1 MAFNVFD
8 YLGYDLGVPMAR
20 RATRYMP
27 PEEQSSLID
36 PLMNTA
42 VGGITTVANL
52 LDTVGGP
59 VRNALAGNWG
69 DVLPS
74 IYDPSRRPAGRDVM
88 EGYGWLEPNRE
99 GFHPID
105 DPWDALGD
113 VAGLGFE
120 VATDPLTYVSPFGLS
135 RAGKV
140 AKNAGLLDELSR
152 VASQASHGRAT
163 TAAQA
168 AAQAAG
174 LNPAGVTAPFVD
186 LGRRQAQMV
195 GTLDDLLAANPAAR
209 TAAED
214 AAAGLGYNL
223 ADISG
228 DTLGGLVGTPFGA
241 FGTGET
247 AQSVAR
253 GLDTVGSWL
262 RYGNIPGTNISPGRT
277 LGALFSAPA
286 GDAMSHFGQETLM
299 PELHRAREAAR
310 GESRGSVAEVVGNVV
325 RGPEALRA
333 GTFDAKLAMRE
344 LVEGVAAPGTPERQ
358 AIFDSFRKANDDHI
372 NEAVEWGSNRA
383 LKDQE
388 ALYAARHMTGME
400 EAVPAGSAPRATTP
414 FSAAKLARQEAAQ
427 NIKGGTATIMRMAT
441 DPEIAAMHASN
452 LPAKQKALEIAKII
466 RRKYPEVPA
475 QYAPRKL
482 QTKGQPPVLVDQ
494 TLDLGDWFRK
504 MKPKTMKEGIFGND
518 PVADFAVSHIRSK
531 DRLAAD
537 QTVLRMLG
545 DEQMVKKMWD
555 QSSTKTQGVT
565 VKQLLGPSVT
575 KDGQKTGGL
584 GLARKTALNKILQLR
599 NIPSPTAAQRKA
611 LEKELVPKDL
621 ADDMMRYVK
630 GFDGPDAAK
639 GLVKALDTFNAY
651 FRTGVTTIFPAFHG
665 RNVTSGA
672 FNNMVKGI
680 FSPKAYTE
688 AAKIL
693 KGGSAEVG
701 DIPIVARMLKDRGL
715 ANTAENA
722 SDMIRELAFAH
733 EAATRRVD
741 QSKGIASL
749 GDVTGEFVG
758 GYGGGKGFKFGET
771 AKKYFGAHPD
781 VTLNPLDIRGVGDRT
796 KSGFGPAQ
804 AGEDLAYAG
813 DAFNRLGG
821 FIAGLRKGMDP
832 KKISDIVDAAQVG
845 YQARN
850 YTSFEREWMTR
861 IFPFYKYSRAA
872 LPFMLE
878 ELTER
883 PGGKLAQFLRA
894 QSGARGE
901 EPGTPDYIRETASIG
916 LGEQEDGSD
925 RYLTGFGLGYEDP
938 LSFAGGG
945 ARGGL
950 LELASRANP
959 LIKGPVEWATGE
971 SFFQKGPLGG
981 REIDDLD
988 PTLGRTAA
996 NVMYQMGLREDP
1008 SGPPVQVLGN
1018 RTLSQGLE
1026 FAASNSP
1033 LARLFSTART
1043 ISDPRKLY
1051 DVQTGEADPLGFLNL
1066 GTGVRVADISP
1077 AAQDKVIQERADALM
1092 QEMGA
1097 KTFSNT
1103 YFPDEAV
1110 AQMGPDDQG
1119 RAMQFEAL
1127 QKLLDQRRRERR
1139 QQRMLQAG
1147 GI

>member
-20 RATRYMP
+20 HGARYMP
-27 PEEQSSLID
+27 PEEQESLID

-42 VGGITTVANL
+42 VGGITTAANL
-52 LDTVGGP
+52 LDTIGGP
-59 VRNALAGNWG
+59 VRNILAGNWG

-113 VAGLGFE
+113 VAGFGFE
-120 VATDPLTYVSPFGLS
+120 AATDPLTYVSPFGLS
-135 RAGKV
+135 RAGTV
-140 AKNAGLLDELSR
+140 AKNAGLLEELSR
-152 VASQASHGRAT
+152 VASQAAHGRAT

-209 TAAED
+209 QAAED

-247 AQSVAR
+247 AQGIAR

-262 RYGNIPGTNISPGRT
+262 RYGNIPGTSISPGRT
-277 LGALFSAPA
+277 LGALFSAEA
-286 GDAMSHFGQETLM
+286 GDASSRFGQETLM

-310 GESRGSVAEVVGNVV
+310 GEARGSVAEATGNLM

-333 GTFDAKLAMRE
+333 GTFDS
-344 LVEGVAAPGTPERQ
+344 RQ
-358 AIFDSFRKANDDHI
+358 AARRLLEGIDPADPATKPLVDSVRQASDDYI
-372 NEAVEWGSNRA
+372 QEATEWGSNRA
-383 LKDQE
+383 LKDPE
-388 ALYAARHMTGME
+388 ANYLARFMSGLE
-400 EAVPAGSAPRATTP
+400 EKLPEGAAPRVAAP
-414 FSAAKLARQEAAQ
+414 FNPSKLGRQEFAQ
-427 NIKGGTATIMRMAT
+427 GIKGGTAKLM
-441 DPEIAAMHASN
+441 EIASDADIIAMHASN
-452 LPAKQKALEIAKII
+452 LPKKQKAVEIAKII
-466 RRKYPEVPA
+466 RAKYPEVPA

-494 TLDLGDWFRK
+494 VTDLSRWLTK
-504 MKPKTMKEGIFGND
+504 MKTKTLQEGIYGNE
-518 PVADFAVSHIRSK
+518 PIADFAMSHLRGK

-537 QTVLRMLG
+537 QTILRTLG
-545 DEQMVKKMWD
+545 DTELVKKMWD
-555 QSSTKTQGVT
+555 QSSTKGEGITLNR
-565 VKQLLGPSVT
+565 LLGNP
-575 KDGQKTGGL
+575 KEGGL
-584 GLARKTALNKILQLR
+584 GLNRKAAFNKILELR
-599 NIPSPTAAQRKA
+599 GIPSATLKQRKA
-611 LEKELVPKDL
+611 IGMELVPKDL
-621 ADDMMRYVK
+621 ADDITRYVK
-630 GFDGPDAAK
+630 GFDGPEAAK
-639 GLVKALDTFNAY
+639 GLVKVLDTFNAM
-651 FRTGVTTIFPAFHG
+651 FRTGVTSVFPAFHS
-665 RNVTSGA
+665 RNVVSGA
-672 FNNMVKGI
+672 FNNWVKGI
-680 FSPKAYTE
+680 FSPTAVNE
-688 AAKIL
+688 AKQIIE
-693 KGGSAEVG
+693 GGAVDLT
-701 DIPIVARMLKDRGL
+701 DIPIIKRMLKDRGL
-715 ANTAENA
+715 PSTPEA
-722 SDMIRELAFAH
+722 STDLMRELAYAT
-733 EAATRRVD
+733 EAATRHVD
-741 QSKGIASL
+741 QSRGIQSIE
-749 GDVTGEFVG
+749 DVTGQFVG
-758 GYGGGKGFKFGET
+758 GYGGSAPFSKADT
-771 AKKYFGAHPD
+771 VKKYFGVHPD
-781 VTLNPLDIRGVGDRT
+781 VTLNPLDIRGVGGRT

-804 AGEDLAYAG
+804 AGEDAAYAG
-813 DAFNRLGG
+813 DALNRLSG
-821 FIAGLRKGMDP
+821 FITGLRKGMDP
-832 KKISDIVDAAQVG
+832 QKVSDIVDAAQVG
-845 YQARN
+845 YQSRN
-850 YTSFEREWMTR
+850 YTAFERDVMTR
-861 IFPFYKYSRAA
+861 VAPFYKYSRNA
-872 LPFMLE
+872 LPFMVE
-878 ELTER
+878 ELAER

-945 ARGGL
+945 LRGAL
-950 LELASRANP
+950 LEGVSRTTP
-959 LIKGPVEWATGE
+959 LIKGPYEWATGE

-988 PTLGRTAA
+988 PTIGRTLA
-996 NVMYQMGLREDP
+996 NLSYQIGMRDDP
-1008 SGPPVQVLGN
+1008 SGAPVQLGPSRN
-1018 RTLSQGLE
+1018 VSQGIE
-1026 FAASNSP
+1026 FGFANSP

-1043 ISDPRKLY
+1043 ISDPRKLV
-1051 DVQTGEADPLGFLNL
+1051 DAQQGTVDPLGFLNL
-1066 GTGVRVADISP
+1066 ATGARVADISP

-1097 KTFSNT
+1097 KTFTET